1 MCAWESLD
9 LYSFACCQLLLGP
22 VQRSHMTERQLGTR
36 VVHHPVAAQ
45 RAVVDLAQRLDE
57 EHQLLGRV
65 PSVHQHSGERQ
76 AFVGNGAHQHV
87 PDMIELGLT
96 ISLGG
101 EHTIVDGPVLAG
113 PGIDVKA
120 IDNTD
125 TADQAMDI
133 AAVLSAHQFDLVRM
147 VLVEDRVIENNAGVS
162 AKLELRLNIFP
173 NHARSQFVASDISI
187 QRIMAEMI
195 VVIGMIS
202 QREVYLT
209 GQQKLAIVDPGGLQ

>member
-1 MCAWESLD
+1 
-9 LYSFACCQLLLGP
+9 
-22 VQRSHMTERQLGTR
+22 MTERQLGTR

-65 PSVHQHSGERQ
+65 PGVHQHSGERQ
-76 AFVGNGAHQHV
+76 AFVCNGAHQHV
-87 PDMIELGLT
+87 PDMIELGLA
-96 ISLGG
+96 IGLGG
-101 EHTIVDGPVLAG
+101 EHTIIDGPVLTG
-113 PGIDVKA
+113 PGIDVQT

-125 TADQAMDI
+125 TSDQAVDI
-133 AAVLSAHQFDLVRM
+133 AAVLSTHQFDLVRM

-173 NHARSQFVASDISI
+173 NHARSQFIASNVSI

-195 VVIGMIS
+195 MVIRMIGL
-202 QREVYLT
+202 REIYLT
-209 GQQKLAIVDPGGLQ
+209 GQQKLTIVDPGGLQ